1 MRTLIAF
8 LFSVAAAFGQNVPTA
23 DGSRYYEYRP
33 VINPTEIA
41 CPVPATLL
49 PKAVPATQPT
59 VQPATKPAPSTI
71 PVVPEPTTSYP
82 PNWIGVGAA
91 YGPPV
96 TGWASYA
103 RAVSTKQGVYSY
115 TTYDVTLSK
124 THQLQ
129 TSTRTGFG
137 LILRQVAVGG
147 MVASLVALGDVGV
160 VTGVATAPAT
170 GSAANV
176 AYGGSGG
183 VVVQLSK
190 TSNWT
195 AEVFVRRVQLSTGL
209 QTIYEVGWG
218 RTF

>member
-103 RAVSTKQGVYSY
+103 RAVGSKGVYSY
-115 TTYDVTLSK
+115 TSYDVTLSK

-129 TSTRTGFG
+129 TSTRTGAG
-137 LILRQVAVGG
+137 IVMRQLALGNV
-147 MVASLVALGDVGV
+147 VASMIILGDVGV
-160 VTGVATAPAT
+160 ALSASAAPSS
-170 GSAANV
+170 GSIANV
-176 AYGGSGG
+176 AYSGSGG
-183 VVVQLSK
+183 IVLSLGK
-190 TSNWT
+190 TQWT
-195 AEVFVRRVQLSTGL
+195 AEAFVRRVQLTTGL
-209 QTIYEVGWG
+209 QTIWEGGFG